1 MTWAPKTPSLLIL
14 FCLVGGCAST
24 ELRIT
29 VDLYDEDPRIDLPM
43 TPREARL
50 HIESL
55 QVLRAEA
62 RKDIS
67 LRIDL
72 ASESVD
78 IYRNAWRIV
87 GQDKNR
93 VTVLEG
99 RLEDYSKSLQRN
111 LRNYDWTAHAAIQ
124 ALRSYVEDYQQEYR
138 KEYRKTLKDRNDTA
152 DTVNANNNTNSGSG
166 DSNGKGGSESCNE
179 AENKSWISAVF
190 TGPART
196 ADRGDECI
204 HRKIR
209 TALFEKETRAMAKAA
224 DTIAS
229 FRDLGATAT
238 PFSCD
243 WVGLEYAIN
252 AAYFAA
258 QIKGNGELQ
267 SLLLGVGNNT
277 TERIRSLNQSIAT
290 SGRAVPPQA
299 LRSPHTPTTLSGAS
313 LAIANELETLR
324 NDLPVT
330 ATSREALASLVTG
343 TSRFLEVI
351 DRLQDPGDPI
361 WRVITDPDNEAHW
374 NERTVR
380 TYFYA
385 EGDAGVVIV
394 RDSPLDLRVQS
405 ARNNP
410 NALIK
415 GQLEISRSVANAAI
429 SIAGAASG
437 LPTDALASSS
447 TGSQTAGEVDTSPKD
462 FATRAAKAEA
472 WERQQALALTSLRN
486 YLRSLATKIAELDGD
501 NPEELA
507 QHSLRLKSVLNSYK
521 PRLSIPAEN

>member
-1 MTWAPKTPSLLIL
+1 MRWAPKILSLLIPL
-14 FCLVGGCAST
+14 GLVGGCAST

-50 HIESL
+50 HIENL

-62 RKDIS
+62 RKDIG

-87 GQDKNR
+87 GEDQNR
-93 VTVLEG
+93 VTVLED
-99 RLEDYSKSLQRN
+99 RFEKYRKSLQRN
-111 LRNYDWTAHAAIQ
+111 LRNYEWTAHAAIQ
-124 ALRSYVEDYQQEYR
+124 ALRSYVEDYQQKYAQEHG
-138 KEYRKTLKDRNDTA
+138 KTPEGRNDTA
-152 DTVNANNNTNSGSG
+152 DTSNDANNGSDDRNG
-166 DSNGKGGSESCNE
+166 EDSSESCNKPE
-179 AENKSWISAVF
+179 KKSWIKAVF

-204 HRKIR
+204 QRKIR
-209 TALFEKETRAMAKAA
+209 TKLFEKETKAMAKAA
-224 DTIAS
+224 DAIAS
-229 FRDLGATAT
+229 FRDLGATAK

-258 QIKGNGELQ
+258 QIKGNSELE
-267 SLLLGVGNNT
+267 SLLLGLGNNT
-277 TERIRSLNQSIAT
+277 AERIRSLNQSIAT

-385 EGDAGVVIV
+385 EGNAGVVIV

-447 TGSQTAGEVDTSPKD
+447 TGRETAGEVDTSPED

-472 WERQQALALTSLRN
+472 WERQRALALTSLRN
-486 YLRSLATKIAELDGD
+486 YLRSLATKIAELEGD

-507 QHSLRLKSVLNSYK
+507 QHSLRLRSVLNSYK
-521 PRLSIPAEN
+521 PRLSIPPED